1 MAYKNPPKEA
11 QFKKGVSGNPNGR
24 PPVAIELKYGKF
36 FTVDELKRHITNHF
50 RMPYE
55 ELLVRMQDT
64 SLPAVEHILMAT
76 IASAIE
82 KGDISKAEYLFMRIL
97 GRVTE
102 KLELSHPEPVAIH
115 RANGDIID
123 LDVKKVDEIE

>member
-1 MAYKNPPKEA
+1 MGYKNPPREA
-11 QFKKGVSGNPNGR
+11 QFKPGQSGNDKGR

-50 RMPYE
+50 RMPYDQ
-55 ELLVRMQDT
+55 LLIRMQDH
-64 SLPAVEHILMAT
+64 SLPAIEHILMST

-82 KGDISKAEYLFMRIL
+82 KGDISKAEYMFMRIL
-97 GRVTE
+97 GRITE
-102 KLELSHPEPVAIH
+102 KLEISHPEPVAIH

-123 LDVKKVDEIE
+123 LDVKKVDEE

>member
-1 MAYKNPPKEA
+1 MARKPPPEHTW
-11 QFKKGVSGNPNGR
+11 FKPGQSGNEKGR
-24 PPVAIELKYGKF
+24 PPIAVALTHGKF

-55 ELLVRMQDT
+55 ELELRSKDKT
-64 SLPAVEHILMAT
+64 LPVVEHVIISTLMA
-76 IASAIE
+76 AIE
-82 KGDISKAEYLFMRIL
+82 KGDISRAEFLFMRSL

-102 KLELSHPEPVAIH
+102 KLEISHPEPVAIH

-123 LDVKKVDEIE
+123 LDVKKVEEE